1 MNFVTI
7 DFSLNSPGICIF
19 NDKRKQYHFIA
30 YLKKNGSKKAI
41 KLQEEM
47 GLLDDVTLVFQPD
60 WEKDVDYSS
69 IEFNKIMRYDIMSN
83 DIINLIIQNTF
94 KDDGYLIAFEGVS
107 YGSSAGTNNIIDMA
121 SAASIL
127 KIKLLKHLKPEDIK
141 TVAPA
146 TIKKHAGKGNMNKR
160 VLWDVFVENRTG
172 EEFLEETNFWSFA
185 KNLEVGKSVP
195 KPFDDLVDAFYLNSL
210 IRSLQANLPLPA

>member
-19 NDKRKQYHFIA
+19 NDKKKRYHFIS
-30 YLKKNGSKKAI
+30 YIKKNGSKKAI
-41 KLQEEM
+41 KLQEEV
-47 GLLDDVTLVFQPD
+47 GLLEDVTLVFQPD

-83 DIINLIIQNTF
+83 DIINLITQHSF
-94 KDDGYLIAFEGVS
+94 PEDGYHIAFEGVS
-107 YGSSAGTNNIIDMA
+107 YGSKGGTNNIIDMA

-160 VLWDVFVENRTG
+160 VLWDVFTENRT
-172 EEFLEETNFWSFA
+172 EEDFW
-185 KNLEVGKSVP
+185 K
-195 KPFDDLVDAFYLNSL
+195 
-210 IRSLQANLPLPA
+210 

>member
-60 WEKDVDYSS
+60 WEKEADYSS
-69 IEFNKIMRYDIMSN
+69 VEFNKIMRYDIMSN
-83 DIINLIIQNTF
+83 DIINLITQNTF

-160 VLWDVFVENRTG
+160 VLWDVFVENRTD
-172 EEFLEETNFWSFA
+172 EKFLEETNFWSFA